1 MLDTIPPRVSCRK
14 RAPTEKRDGDPDPPV
29 LRAAP
34 SSRSVE
40 PLGRLA
46 QKFGPGV
53 PFVIAGRV
61 KGTYDL
67 ILWRLFRTVPIPDD
81 VEVPV

>member
-1 MLDTIPPRVSCRK
+1 MAIQT
-14 RAPTEKRDGDPDPPV
+14 PV
-29 LRAAP
+29 LRATP
-34 SSRSVE
+34 GSRSVE

-46 QKFGPGV
+46 QKFGPSV
-53 PFVIAGRV
+53 PFVIAGTV

-81 VEVPV
+81 VGSRPRSSAHRPGWAGNSAAPSSR

>member
-1 MLDTIPPRVSCRK
+1 
-14 RAPTEKRDGDPDPPV
+14 
-29 LRAAP
+29 
-34 SSRSVE
+34 
-40 PLGRLA
+40 LGRLA

-53 PFVIAGRV
+53 PFVIAGTV